1 MFDKLFFTKN
11 GQISES
17 LALGIF
23 LTLAGGFQDAY
34 SYNVR
39 DHVFANAQTGNIV
52 LLGQNLASGNLMH
65 ALRYLLPLAAF
76 FLGVYLTEWIKH
88 FYKNSVKIHWRQIVL
103 IIEILIL
110 GITGF
115 LQNEPTLNVIAN
127 IMLSFACA
135 MQVDT
140 FRKFRSI
147 PCATTMCIGNM
158 RSATEYL
165 CLYHVS
171 KDPAMKYKS
180 MHCGFII
187 LVFAVGAAFGASCS
201 AWFGVKAIWIAM
213 AMQVVGFFMMF
224 AHQDIEAFEKKK
236 RSSVRHTPEKN
247 SQSELP
253 IYTYS
258 HEKGTAAAV
267 PFLFLFCV
275 RQAQFIDLLQFFFC
289 EICTFQNFQIIKDLC
304 CLRCPDQHA
313 GHYMVF

>member
-52 LLGQNLASGNLMH
+52 LLGQNIASGNLMH

-88 FYKNSVKIHWRQIVL
+88 FYKTSVKIHWRQIVL

-115 LQNEPTLNVIAN
+115 LPNEPTLNVIAN

-165 CLYHVS
+165 CLYHIS

-187 LVFAVGAAFGASCS
+187 LVFAIGAAFGASCS
-201 AWFGVKAIWIAM
+201 AWFGVKAIWILSLI
-213 AMQVVGFFMMF
+213 
-224 AHQDIEAFEKKK
+224 HI
-236 RSSVRHTPEKN
+236 
-247 SQSELP
+247 
-253 IYTYS
+253 
-258 HEKGTAAAV
+258 
-267 PFLFLFCV
+267 
-275 RQAQFIDLLQFFFC
+275 
-289 EICTFQNFQIIKDLC
+289 
-304 CLRCPDQHA
+304 
-313 GHYMVF
+313 

>member
-76 FLGVYLTEWIKH
+76 FLGVYLSEWIKH
-88 FYKNSVKIHWRQIVL
+88 FYKNSAKIHWRQIVL
-103 IIEILIL
+103 LIEIFIL

-115 LQNEPTLNVIAN
+115 LPYSTVSNIIAN

-135 MQVDT
+135 MQVDS
-140 FRKFRSI
+140 FRKFRGI

-158 RSATEYL
+158 RNATEYL
-165 CLYHVS
+165 CLYHATG
-171 KDPAMKYKS
+171 DPAMKYKS
-180 MHCGFII
+180 IHCAFII
-187 LVFAVGAAFGASCS
+187 LIFAIGAALGAVCSEFFGTY
-201 AWFGVKAIWIAM
+201 AIWVAM
-213 AMQVVGFFMMF
+213 TMQVTGFFMMF
-224 AHQDIEAFEKKK
+224 SHTELIEQEHETEK
-236 RSSVRHTPEKN
+236 HKN
-247 SQSELP
+247 
-253 IYTYS
+253 I
-258 HEKGTAAAV
+258 
-267 PFLFLFCV
+267 
-275 RQAQFIDLLQFFFC
+275 
-289 EICTFQNFQIIKDLC
+289 
-304 CLRCPDQHA
+304 
-313 GHYMVF
+313 

>member
-52 LLGQNLASGNLMH
+52 LLGQNIASGNLMH

-88 FYKNSVKIHWRQIVL
+88 FYKTSVKIHWRQIVL

-115 LQNEPTLNVIAN
+115 LPNEPTLNVIAN

-158 RSATEYL
+158 RSATAML
-165 CLYHVS
+165 CKFRVTKEPSLW
-171 KDPAMKYKS
+171 KKS
-180 MHCGFII
+180 RQYYFVIF
-187 LVFAVGAAFGASCS
+187 VFAVGAAVGALMSLR
-201 AWFGVKAIWIAM
+201 FQEPAIWVAALLLLI
-213 AMQVVGFFMMF
+213 GFVLMF
-224 AHQDIEAFEKKK
+224 IREDMESNPQLVHEWDEIGEDI
-236 RSSVRHTPEKN
+236 RHLVQIPQKELAGKEDASKSEKN
-247 SQSELP
+247 
-253 IYTYS
+253 
-258 HEKGTAAAV
+258 
-267 PFLFLFCV
+267 C
-275 RQAQFIDLLQFFFC
+275 
-289 EICTFQNFQIIKDLC
+289 
-304 CLRCPDQHA
+304 
-313 GHYMVF
+313 

>member
-52 LLGQNLASGNLMH
+52 LLGQNIASGNLMH

-88 FYKNSVKIHWRQIVL
+88 FYKTSVKIHWRQIVL

-115 LQNEPTLNVIAN
+115 LPNEPTLNVIAN

-135 MQVDT
+135 MQVDS

-158 RSATEYL
+158 RSAMESVCAYRIT
-165 CLYHVS
+165 
-171 KDPAMKYKS
+171 KS
-180 MHCGFII
+180 RKTLEKAVCYFGII
-187 LVFAVGAAFGASCS
+187 LLFALGAGLGGYVLPAFGMRTIWFSCLLLLVS
-201 AWFGVKAIWIAM
+201 FSLMFIREEIDEHPELQQEAKAIA
-213 AMQVVGFFMMF
+213 
-224 AHQDIEAFEKKK
+224 E
-236 RSSVRHTPEKN
+236 EKN
-247 SQSELP
+247 TDKEILKQE
-253 IYTYS
+253 
-258 HEKGTAAAV
+258 EKA
-267 PFLFLFCV
+267 F
-275 RQAQFIDLLQFFFC
+275 R
-289 EICTFQNFQIIKDLC
+289 KDLEKDIKKDIKEEIEDRI
-304 CLRCPDQHA
+304 LKK
-313 GHYMVF
+313 

>member
-17 LALGIF
+17 RALGIF

-52 LLGQNLASGNLMH
+52 LLGQNIASGNLMH

-88 FYKNSVKIHWRQIVL
+88 FYKTSVKIHWRQIVL

-115 LQNEPTLNVIAN
+115 LPNEPTLNVIAN

-165 CLYHVS
+165 CLYHIS

-187 LVFAVGAAFGASCS
+187 LVFAIGAAFGASCS

-224 AHQDIEAFEKKK
+224 AHQDIEAFEKFEEEEKEKIRQTHARKK
-236 RSSVRHTPEKN
+236 
-247 SQSELP
+247 
-253 IYTYS
+253 
-258 HEKGTAAAV
+258 
-267 PFLFLFCV
+267 
-275 RQAQFIDLLQFFFC
+275 
-289 EICTFQNFQIIKDLC
+289 
-304 CLRCPDQHA
+304 
-313 GHYMVF
+313 

>member
-17 LALGIF
+17 RVCKCSDWKHCIARTEYRFRKPDACPALSSAACRFFSWCIPYGMD
-23 LTLAGGFQDAY
+23 Q
-34 SYNVR
+34 
-39 DHVFANAQTGNIV
+39 
-52 LLGQNLASGNLMH
+52 
-65 ALRYLLPLAAF
+65 AF
-76 FLGVYLTEWIKH
+76 FKT
-88 FYKNSVKIHWRQIVL
+88 SVKIHWRQIVL

-115 LQNEPTLNVIAN
+115 LPNEPTLNVIAN

-165 CLYHVS
+165 CLYHIS

-187 LVFAVGAAFGASCS
+187 LVFAIGAAFGASCS

-224 AHQDIEAFEKKK
+224 AHQDIEAFEKFEEEEKEKIRQTHARKK
-236 RSSVRHTPEKN
+236 
-247 SQSELP
+247 
-253 IYTYS
+253 
-258 HEKGTAAAV
+258 
-267 PFLFLFCV
+267 
-275 RQAQFIDLLQFFFC
+275 
-289 EICTFQNFQIIKDLC
+289 
-304 CLRCPDQHA
+304 
-313 GHYMVF
+313 